1 MECNIREVNG
11 QMVFENL
18 DVNNKVAETQS
29 NWERGFW
36 DGQEALAKP
45 LPSFIHNKKALMWN
59 PYERGYW
66 FGREMALIERNI
78 KRESI

>member
-1 MECNIREVNG
+1 
-11 QMVFENL
+11 
-18 DVNNKVAETQS
+18 
-29 NWERGFW
+29 
-36 DGQEALAKP
+36 
-45 LPSFIHNKKALMWN
+45 MWN

>member
-1 MECNIREVNG
+1 MDCNIKQV
-11 QMVFENL
+11 VTENL
-18 DVNNKVAETQS
+18 DVTNKLDEVEK
-29 NWERGFW
+29 NWEKGFW
-36 DGQEALAKP
+36 EGQESLAKP
-45 LPSFIHNKKALMWN
+45 LPSFIHNKKALMWK